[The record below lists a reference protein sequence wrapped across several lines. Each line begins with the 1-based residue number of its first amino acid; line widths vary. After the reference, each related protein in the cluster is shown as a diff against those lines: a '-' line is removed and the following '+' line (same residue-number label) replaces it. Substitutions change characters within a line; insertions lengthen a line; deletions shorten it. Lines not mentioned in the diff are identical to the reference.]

1 MLGDSAVGKTSII
14 MRYGGKGFDE
24 QHLATVGIDHV
35 NKKYFSQKNNREIT
49 IKMWDT
55 AG

>member
-1 MLGDSAVGKTSII
+1 LLGDSAVGKSSII
-14 MRYGGKGFDE
+14 GRYCGKGFDDE
-24 QHLATVGIDHV
+24 HLATVGIDHL
-35 NKKYFSQKNNREIT
+35 NKKYFSQKNNKEIT

>member
-1 MLGDSAVGKTSII
+1 

-24 QHLATVGIDHV
+24 QHSATVGIDLV
-35 NKKYFSQKNNREIT
+35 KKYFSQENNREIT